1 MSDIFCYIQAFVVFM
16 AITDNIYST
25 FLLLQKKKKIKVDI
39 NSIESAI
46 SMIRESDKLSLLSVK
61 H

>member
-1 MSDIFCYIQAFVVFM
+1 M

>member
-1 MSDIFCYIQAFVVFM
+1 M
-16 AITDNIYST
+16 AITENIYST
-25 FLLLQKKKKIKVDI
+25 FLLLKKKKKIKVDI

>member
-1 MSDIFCYIQAFVVFM
+1 M
-16 AITDNIYST
+16 AITENIYST
-25 FLLLQKKKKIKVDI
+25 FLLLKKKKIKVDI